1 MGLVLVS
8 SSPHLLLVHHQGLAL
23 LVLLQT
29 QPQALALVLHLQGQ
43 HLLVLALKVLDQ
55 ELLQAQTLELEV

>member
-8 SSPHLLLVHHQGLAL
+8 SHPHLLLAHHRGLAL

-29 QPQALALVLHLQGQ
+29 QALALVLHLQGQ

-55 ELLQAQTLELEV
+55 ELLQAQALELGM

>member
-8 SSPHLLLVHHQGLAL
+8 SHPHLLLAHHRGLAL

-29 QPQALALVLHLQGQ
+29 QALALVLHLQGQ
-43 HLLVLALKVLDQ
+43 HLLVLALKVLDR
-55 ELLQAQTLELEV
+55 ELLQAQPLELGV